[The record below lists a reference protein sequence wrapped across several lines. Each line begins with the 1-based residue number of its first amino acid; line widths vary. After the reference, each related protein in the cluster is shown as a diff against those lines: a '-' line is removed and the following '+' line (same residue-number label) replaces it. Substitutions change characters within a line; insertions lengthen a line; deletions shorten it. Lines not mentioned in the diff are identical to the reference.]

1 MYVVDVL
8 TPKQRSYCMSRIR
21 STDTKPEL
29 VVRRAVHAMGYRFRL
44 HRRDLPGRPDLV
56 LPRHRQLIFVH
67 GCFFH
72 RHRCKYGRPLPKT
85 NAQFWAKKLAGNV
98 ERDRRNLR
106 KLRRDGWAV
115 CIIWECMTRQP
126 NRLLKKLEAF
136 LKCP

>member
-1 MYVVDVL
+1 MDVL

-21 STDTKPEL
+21 GADTKPEL
-29 VVRRAVHAMGYRFRL
+29 AVRRAVHAMGYRFRL
-44 HRRDLPGRPDLV
+44 RRRDLAGRPDLM
-56 LPRHRQLIFVH
+56 LPRHRKLIFVH

-72 RHRCKYGRPLPKT
+72 RHRCKYGRPRPKT

-115 CIIWECMTRQP
+115 CVVWECETRQAG
-126 NRLLKKLEAF
+126 RLVKKLEAF
-136 LKCP
+136 LERP